1 MKPVQKPWSRGL
13 LIIEAYLMCLSH
25 LNGEDEIQLLTQMV
39 CITSLTSSE
48 EQKSDKN
55 CLLLEPV
62 EENPLCAKF

>member
-39 CITSLTSSE
+39 CITSLCTSSE

-62 EENPLCAKF
+62 EENPPLC